1 MRMRESRSTLKDV
14 AKAAKVHVSTASR
27 ALNPNTQHHISPE
40 VVKHVRETAR
50 KLDYRINAI
59 ASNLRKKR
67 SNAVG
72 VLIPDLLNTVFPPII
87 MGIQETLDAQGY
99 QITIASVG
107 DDAARHASAIEGM
120 LARQVD
126 GLIMATA
133 LLKDPALTEL
143 IDRGIPV
150 VMVNRRDNKGR
161 APSVVTDDER
171 GISLAVQHLVSL
183 GHRDICLIAGPQR
196 MSTGVARLRGFVNT
210 MKAND
215 LSADKSRIAIADSYG
230 REAGGRAAMQLLAQ
244 RTRPTALVAANDL
257 LALGCYDA
265 LRSLGLHC
273 PADISITGYNDMPLV
288 DLVTPPLTTIRIQHH
303 QIGTEAAR
311 LLLQKLAEPLSSV
324 VDVVLHPALV
334 VRESTS
340 PPQAATRR
348 RTRAQVTV

>member
-1 MRMRESRSTLKDV
+1 MRESKATLKQV
-14 AKAAKVHVSTASR
+14 AEAASVHVSTASR
-27 ALNPNTQHHISPE
+27 ALNPDTQHIITPE
-40 VVKHVRETAR
+40 VVKRVRDAAA
-50 KLDYRINAI
+50 KLDYRVNAI
-59 ASNLRKKR
+59 ASSLRRKR

-72 VLIPDLLNTVFPPII
+72 VLIPDLLNAVFPPII
-87 MGIQETLDAQGY
+87 MGIQEIVEAEGY

-107 DDAARHASAIEGM
+107 DDAARHASVIEGM

-133 LLKDPALTEL
+133 MLKDPALTDL
-143 IDRGIPV
+143 IDRKIPV

-171 GISLAVQHLVSL
+171 GIALAVQHLVSL
-183 GHRDICLIAGPQR
+183 GHRDICHIAGPQR
-196 MSTGVARLRGFVNT
+196 ISTGVARMRGFVNA

-215 LSADKSRIAIADSYG
+215 LAVDKSRIAVAESYG
-230 REAGGRAAMQLLAQ
+230 REAGSRAAMQLLGQ

-265 LRSLGLHC
+265 LRSLGMHC

-288 DLVTPPLTTIRIQHH
+288 DLVSPPLTTIRIQHH

-311 LLLQKLAEPLSSV
+311 LLLQKLAEPLSPV
-324 VDVVLHPALV
+324 VDIVLHPALV

-340 PPQAATRR
+340 PPRVAAPRRR
-348 RTRAQVTV
+348 RTEAIV

>member
-1 MRMRESRSTLKDV
+1 MRESRSTLKDV
-14 AKAAKVHVSTASR
+14 AEAACVHVSTASR
-27 ALNPNTQHHISPE
+27 ALNPDTQHLITPE
-40 VVKHVRETAR
+40 VVKRVRDVAR
-50 KLDYRINAI
+50 KLDYRVNAI
-59 ASNLRKKR
+59 ASSLRKRR

-72 VLIPDLLNTVFPPII
+72 VLIPDLLNAVFPPII
-87 MGIQETLDAQGY
+87 MGIQETVETEGY

-107 DDAARHASAIEGM
+107 DDAARHASVIEGM

-133 LLKDPALTEL
+133 MLKDPALTDL
-143 IDRGIPV
+143 IERRIPV

-171 GISLAVQHLVSL
+171 GIALAVQHLVSL
-183 GHRDICLIAGPQR
+183 GHRDIGHVAGPQR
-196 MSTGVARLRGFVNT
+196 ISTGVTRMRGFVNT
-210 MKAND
+210 MRAND
-215 LSADKSRIAIADSYG
+215 LSVDKSRIAVAGSYG
-230 REAGGRAAMQLLAQ
+230 REAGSRAAMQLLAQ

-265 LRSLGLHC
+265 LRSLGMHC

-288 DLVTPPLTTIRIQHH
+288 DLVSPPLTTIRIQHH

-311 LLLQKLAEPLSSV
+311 LLLQKLAEPLSPV
-324 VDVVLHPALV
+324 VDVVLHPTLV

-340 PPQAATRR
+340 PPRVATQR
-348 RTRAQVTV
+348 RTRTQATI